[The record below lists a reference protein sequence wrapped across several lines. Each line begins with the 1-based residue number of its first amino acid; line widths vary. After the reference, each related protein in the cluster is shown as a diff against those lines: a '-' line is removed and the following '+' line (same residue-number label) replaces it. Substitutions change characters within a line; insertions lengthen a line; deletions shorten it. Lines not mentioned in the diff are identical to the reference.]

1 MADIL
6 QDLPISAPVR
16 DVFNAVATPR
26 GLDEWWSLSS
36 SGSPT
41 LGAEYSLDFG
51 PDYQWKARVVECVPD
66 KVFELE
72 LTEAMP
78 DWMHS
83 RVRFELEDRGKDTW
97 VRFSHRGWP
106 EASEHYRISTHCWA
120 MYLRVLRR
128 HLEHGER
135 VAYADRL
142 NV

>member
-26 GLDEWWSLSS
+26 GLDEWWALSS

-41 LGAEYSLDFG
+41 PGAEYSLDFG